1 MKAFVT
7 GGTGF
12 VGRHLVRHLLARGV
26 EVYVLARS
34 PQSASDLA
42 AAGAHIVPGDITDLE
57 SMTAG
62 MRGSDVVFHVAAWY
76 KIGAPDTSQARK
88 TNVDGTRNVLG
99 LAYAL
104 GVPRIVY
111 TSTVAVFGDTCG
123 EIVDEEY
130 RADPAALLTEYD
142 RTKWAA
148 HYEVALPLIERGAPI
163 VIVMPGGVFGPGDT
177 SIVGDLMQR
186 FFSGRLPVLPG
197 PETTITYAHV
207 DDIVAGHLLAAEK
220 GRVGES
226 YILAGP
232 GLSLGE
238 FVDLWSLLADKR
250 APRLRIPAAWLRPF
264 APVMGLLQQLVPVP
278 DTFGGE
284 SVAML
289 GATYLARSD
298 KARDELGWRPRPVE
312 EGLAGTLASLADTA
326 PPAQGLGRREKQLA
340 AAGLAVAA
348 TLLLVWLLSR
358 RKSER

>member
-12 VGRHLVRHLLARGV
+12 IGRRLVRQLLARGD
-26 EVYVLARS
+26 EVRVLARS

-57 SMTAG
+57 SMTAD

-76 KIGAPDTSQARK
+76 KIGTADTSQARK
-88 TNVDGTRNVLG
+88 INVDGTRNVLG

-111 TSTVAVFGDTCG
+111 TSTVAVFGDTSG
-123 EIVDEEY
+123 ETVDEDY
-130 RADPAALLTEYD
+130 RADPGALLTEYD

-148 HYEVALPLIERGAPI
+148 HYEVALPLIEQGAPI
-163 VIVMPGGVFGPGDT
+163 VIVLPGGVFGPGDT
-177 SIVGDLMQR
+177 SIVGDLMRR
-186 FFSGRLPVLPG
+186 FYGGRLPVLPG
-197 PETTITYAHV
+197 PETAITYAHV

-232 GLSLGE
+232 GLTMGE
-238 FVDLWSLLADKR
+238 FADLFALLTGMR
-250 APRLRIPAAWLRPF
+250 APRLRIPAGWLRPF
-264 APVMGLLQQLVPVP
+264 APLMGLLQQLVPVP

-284 SVAML
+284 SLAML

-298 KARDELGWRPRPVE
+298 KARQELGWQPRPVE
-312 EGLAGTLASLADTA
+312 EGLADTLAWLADAT
-326 PPAQGLGRREKQLA
+326 PPGRGLSRRNKRLA
-340 AAGLAVAA
+340 AVGLAVAA
-348 TLLLVWLLSR
+348 GLVAVWLLSR
-358 RKSER
+358 RKGDR